1 MVGRFRVLGKPGP
14 KRNSDGVR
22 PVLFLVMQET
32 SVPSPADE
40 LASDKEAVLVQR
52 AKAGDSTAWEE
63 IYGLYHRPVFRYFL
77 GRLGD
82 VHLSEDLAATVFL
95 QAVKGIDS
103 FVYKGAPL
111 LTWLYRIARNIAADH
126 YRSELGRHPAGSG
139 GIRTRIPSFFRSRFG
154 DGEPVEETVG
164 ADDPGGAG
172 INVERLDLK
181 DALKHLDESQREI
194 IALHYYAGFS
204 LREVARMLGMN
215 ERKVYSVQARALV
228 ELRRQ
233 LT

>member
-1 MVGRFRVLGKPGP
+1 
-14 KRNSDGVR
+14 
-22 PVLFLVMQET
+22 MQET
-32 SVPSPADE
+32 SAPRPADE
-40 LASDKEAVLVQR
+40 LESDREAVLVQR
-52 AKAGDSTAWEE
+52 AKAGDSEAWAE
-63 IYGLYHRPVFRYFL
+63 IYRLYHRPVFRYFL

-126 YRSELGRHPAGSG
+126 YRSELGRHPAGSV
-139 GIRTRIPSFFRSRFG
+139 GIRTRIPAFFRSRFG
-154 DGEPVEETVG
+154 DGEPTGEALAQDESES
-164 ADDPGGAG
+164 AG

-181 DALKHLDESQREI
+181 DALKNLNEAQREI

-204 LREVARMLGMN
+204 LREVARILGMN
-215 ERKVYSVQARALV
+215 ERKVYSAQARALV